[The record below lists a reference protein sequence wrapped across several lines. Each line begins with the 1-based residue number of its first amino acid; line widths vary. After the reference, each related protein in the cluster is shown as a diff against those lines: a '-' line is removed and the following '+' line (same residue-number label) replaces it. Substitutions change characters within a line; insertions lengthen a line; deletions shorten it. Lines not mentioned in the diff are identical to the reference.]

1 MIYIVG
7 SILAIVAVTGAA
19 AWLATSRWPARSQ
32 RWQVAVAAFSFPS
45 LSVLLFVAAVAVTLL
60 DASAVAERGTV
71 GMVIFSMVYFL
82 VYAVAGGL
90 AIGAPTAMLAVR
102 ALRRWRRP
110 GGRRERG
117 SGRASPT

>member
-19 AWLATSRWPARSQ
+19 A
-32 RWQVAVAAFSFPS
+32 FSFPI

-71 GMVIFSMVYFL
+71 GMVIFSMVFFL

-90 AIGAPTAMLAVR
+90 AIGVPTAMLAVR
-102 ALRRWRRP
+102 TLRRWRRP